1 MRRLILF
8 IGLILVI
15 ALGTAFFVEAEPNNI
30 GNNDIELLEIENK
43 FLVDK
48 TGYNPKMFDK
58 ELEENIPDPGINI
71 IEEKADQIPVLNY
84 HFFYSEENKNCNEIF
99 CLEITRFR
107 EQLDYLKYNGYKIL
121 TIEEF
126 RNWMYGK
133 IELPKKSVLLT
144 IDDGAMGTGL
154 HNGNKLI
161 PILEEY
167 KIPATLF
174 LITDWWDVNNYQ
186 SDYLAVESHGDDIH
200 RYGACNANNI
210 QCLSHQELIEDLNK
224 SIHHLNSKIA
234 FAYPFNDY
242 TEDSLYVLE
251 ELGFEIAFIGSDRKA
266 TRNDHKYLIPR
277 YAIYDFTS
285 MDEFINM
292 VN

>member
-1 MRRLILF
+1 MKRIILF

-30 GNNDIELLEIENK
+30 GNNDVEFLEIENN
-43 FLVDK
+43 FLIDK
-48 TGYNPKMFDK
+48 SGYNSKIFDK
-58 ELEENIPDPGINI
+58 QVEENIPDVINVV
-71 IEEKADQIPVLNY
+71 EENAQQIPVLNY
-84 HFFYSEENKNCNEIF
+84 HFFYSEEDENCNEIF
-99 CLEITRFR
+99 CLDINSFK
-107 EQLDYLKYNGYKIL
+107 EQLDYLKYNGYKTL
-121 TIEEF
+121 TIQEF
-126 RNWMYGK
+126 RDWMYGK

-144 IDDGAMGTGL
+144 IDDGAMGTGIN
-154 HNGNKLI
+154 NGNKLI

-167 KIPATLF
+167 GMNATLF
-174 LITDWWDVNNYQ
+174 LITTWWDVNNYQ

-200 RYGACNANNI
+200 RFGACNANNI
-210 QCLSHQELIEDLNK
+210 QCLSHQELIADINK
-224 SIHHLNSKIA
+224 SIQHLNSKIA

-242 TEDSLYVLE
+242 TEDSLYALE